1 MLVGLLGTVADQKTT
16 YRNDGACIS
25 QCSAV
30 NKIRNQSN
38 DLVGLLW
45 FKFSFGAKYFKL
57 VQFLFA
63 FVAYSLP

>member
-30 NKIRNQSN
+30 NKIRSQSN

-45 FKFSFGAKYFKL
+45 FKFSFGAKNFKL

-63 FVAYSLP
+63 FVVYSLP